1 VRQTSHSKRN
11 TLYQLAASNP
21 YVHWAATTN
30 NEAQTLPDCL
40 SKKKKLNYYQGH
52 SRSNDK
58 NKNKKTLT
66 TQSFEINVAKDPTAS
81 D

>member
-1 VRQTSHSKRN
+1 MYIGQQQRS
-11 TLYQLAASNP
+11 SNF
-21 YVHWAATTN
+21 TR
-30 NEAQTLPDCL
+30 LFI
-40 SKKKKLNYYQGH
+40 KKKKLNYYQGH